1 MQCLRYSYDYYSNFV
16 SLKQHQQFTMKKLS
30 VLALVSSFLFISC
43 GAGKDSSVVLF
54 GSTWELEYISG
65 TRIAFEGLFPDKK
78 PQITFN
84 PVSNEVFGNAGCNG
98 YGSTYTLNGNTLIF
112 GEPNPTTMMYCEGG
126 GEAAFLQMIQKV
138 TAYTIDADGKLNLL
152 VDEVPMMRF
161 KSVKRL

>member
-1 MQCLRYSYDYYSNFV
+1 MYYPNFV
-16 SLKQHQQFTMKKLS
+16 SLNNFIQKDMKRLPFL
-30 VLALVSSFLFISC
+30 VLALTFLLSSC

-65 TRIAFEGLFPDKK
+65 TRIAFTGLFPDKK
-78 PQITFN
+78 PQLTFN

-126 GEAAFLQMIQKV
+126 GETAFLQMIQKV
-138 TAYTIDADGKLNLL
+138 TAFNIDADGKLNLL

>member
-1 MQCLRYSYDYYSNFV
+1 MYYSNFV
-16 SLKQHQQFTMKKLS
+16 TLNKIIKAIMRKITYV
-30 VLALVSSFLFISC
+30 VLALTFILTSC

-65 TRIAFEGLFPDKK
+65 TRIAFDGLFPDKK

-126 GEAAFLQMIQKV
+126 GEAAFLQMIQKI
-138 TAYTIDADGKLNLL
+138 TAFNIDADGKLNLL

>member
-1 MQCLRYSYDYYSNFV
+1 MSSYFV
-16 SLKQHQQFTMKKLS
+16 SLKNTLTKKTFAMKKIT
-30 VLALVSSFLFISC
+30 FIVITLTLILNSC

-54 GSTWELEYISG
+54 SSTWELDYISG

-84 PVSNEVFGNAGCNG
+84 PVSNEVSGNAGCNG
-98 YGSTYTLNGNTLIF
+98 YGSTYTLNGNTITF

-138 TAYTIDADGKLNLL
+138 TAYNIDADGKLNLL
-152 VDEVPMMRF
+152 VNDVPMMRF
-161 KSVKRL
+161 KAVKGL